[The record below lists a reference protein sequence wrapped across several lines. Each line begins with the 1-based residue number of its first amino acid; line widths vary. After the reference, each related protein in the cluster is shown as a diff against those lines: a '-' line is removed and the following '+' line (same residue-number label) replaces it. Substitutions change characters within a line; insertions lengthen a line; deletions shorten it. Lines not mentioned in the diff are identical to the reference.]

1 MRIGV
6 IADIHDNIWA
16 LEKVLDC
23 LSDCDQLLCLGDLCA
38 PFSATMIA
46 QGFDGPV
53 HLVWGNNDGDRLRI
67 AANVQV
73 SNVTLHGELAELT
86 LGGVTV
92 ALTHYPNVAVALT
105 KGQQYD
111 LVCHGHNHQREQVL
125 VGRTLRLNPGE
136 VMGRFGVSSYAIY
149 DTVSHSATIFE
160 L

>member
-1 MRIGV
+1 
-6 IADIHDNIWA
+6 
-16 LEKVLDC
+16 
-23 LSDCDQLLCLGDLCA
+23 
-38 PFSATMIA
+38 MIA
-46 QGFDGPV
+46 QGFDGTV

-67 AANVQV
+67 AANVQAG
-73 SNVTLHGELAELT
+73 NVTLYGELAELT
-86 LGGVTV
+86 LDGVTV
-92 ALTHYPNVAVALT
+92 ALTHYPNIAVALA

-111 LVCHGHNHQREQVL
+111 LVCHGHNHRREQVL